1 MKIITIKTKDLIPY
15 AKNIKEHTHDQVSK
29 IAKSIKEN
37 GFLQPLIIDKNNIV
51 IAGHG
56 RLLAAQ
62 QLEIKELPCV
72 IYEKT
77 KSKAKALRIADN
89 KLNESNW
96 LMDLV
101 REEIKEI
108 DEEDL
113 ELTFLEDYILNAD
126 DEIKEV
132 GDSEV
137 DIDGL
142 GDKYIIKFEYED
154 NELYLELM
162 DQLQSKAK
170 EADITKS
177 ELLRLWITKN

>member
-1 MKIITIKTKDLIPY
+1 MKIEIRKIKDLVPY
-15 AKNIKEHTHDQVSK
+15 IKNTKEHTHDQVSK

-37 GFLQPLIIDKNNIV
+37 GFLQPLIIDKSNVV

-62 QLEIKELPCV
+62 QLEMTELPCIV
-72 IYEKT
+72 YEKS

-126 DEIKEV
+126 DEIEEV
-132 GDSEV
+132 EDTEV
-137 DIDGL
+137 DTSDL
-142 GDKYIIKFEYED
+142 GNKFVIKFEYED
-154 NELYLELM
+154 SDLYLELM
-162 DQLQSKAK
+162 DQLQAKAK
-170 EADITKS
+170 EAGITKS
-177 ELLRLWITKN
+177 ELLRLWITQD